1 MLDCIGILLERFDQI
16 RLWAKI
22 DQDEELGGIEID
34 KDEFQELFQ
43 AELTTVDTNKT
54 RLVHTKK

>member
-34 KDEFQELFQ
+34 EDEFQELFQ
-43 AELTTVDTNKT
+43 AELTTVDTNKA